1 LNADHED
8 PDYRVAADGSI
19 ELTPEGRA
27 FYTAYFGYAGIDIRR
42 IKTYEEFHR
51 AERQAFPFL
60 FDFMAQRLKKRPQTL
75 ETRALLAVCR
85 SDWDACDRTL
95 RQLKTREHLSLV
107 SPENVA
113 PQSPA

>member
-1 LNADHED
+1 MNADHED

-60 FDFMAQRLKKRPQTL
+60 FDFMAQRLKKRRQTL
-75 ETRALLAVCR
+75 ETRALLAIIE
-85 SDWDACDRTL
+85 DDDATL
-95 RQLKTREHLSLV
+95 ERIDRQLATRSRLTLV
-107 SPENVA
+107 SGPGGEHR
-113 PQSPA
+113 SRC